1 MAFSEIET
9 WFKMAMGEE
18 RGGLRRRGGGGGIF
32 TILLSVVVVCRGVL
46 TGFIG
51 GCVGD
56 MCTVTW
62 RGEKYRVECTPSFLL
77 ALATVLASAE
87 GVSYIDI
94 YR

>member
-1 MAFSEIET
+1 VF
-9 WFKMAMGEE
+9 
-18 RGGLRRRGGGGGIF
+18 
-32 TILLSVVVVCRGVL
+32 VCRGDITAL
-46 TGFIG
+46 IC

-77 ALATVLASAE
+77 SLAAALASAE

>member
-1 MAFSEIET
+1 V
-9 WFKMAMGEE
+9 
-18 RGGLRRRGGGGGIF
+18 LIF
-32 TILLSVVVVCRGVL
+32 
-46 TGFIG
+46 

-56 MCTVTW
+56 LCTVTW

-77 ALATVLASAE
+77 ALAVALASAE

>member
-1 MAFSEIET
+1 
-9 WFKMAMGEE
+9 MGV
-18 RGGLRRRGGGGGIF
+18 GIF
-32 TILLSVVVVCRGVL
+32 ILLLSVVAVCSGVL
-46 TGFIG
+46 TVLIC

-56 MCTVTW
+56 LCTVTW
-62 RGEKYRVECTPSFLL
+62 RGEKYRVECTSSFLL